1 MAGISS
7 KLKVAMERCYNE
19 HVMDTAAQEKK
30 KTSPEKQGLKPS
42 PAPKQSGSKTL
53 EHREKIKLHI
63 KKPVQGPGWTYVP
76 PKDFGPNVRRPYQ
89 LSRHQDDAGAS
100 QAGCSSFTNKLL
112 SSEEN
117 MTDFLNY
124 EDDEQEDPEIAQ
136 AVAHILKSTDDADVE
151 MEEENPA
158 PGFEPEVGCSG
169 YDVNL
174 V

>member
-30 KTSPEKQGLKPS
+30 KASPEKPGLKPS

-53 EHREKIKLHI
+53 GHREKIKLHI

-124 EDDEQEDPEIAQ
+124 EDDEQEDLEIAQ
-136 AVAHILKSTDDADVE
+136 AVAHILKSMDDADVE